1 MLGSVN
7 LGKTVIHKEISCVI
21 YSTPPRTNHASLK
34 QGKAASHVAKS
45 LVFLAVSAALSGAA
59 IASPS
64 GGHTLNLT
72 KYQNP
77 GSVLQN
83 FDQSYTAGEKSDEET
98 VAKEAEGIVGMLVGT
113 DDIMV
118 KPSAS
123 AENFSA
129 SLTLNRNNVPASAYT
144 VLVNRAPV
152 TFTGSST
159 TISMTSVD
167 GDAQADEDP
176 DDAGS
181 ALLIHGERGDLDG
194 SFHAADT
201 TLVSFGTDTT
211 TLKTTM
217 KGAKAGSTNVLH
229 LEGNSAVAFTGKTV
243 NISAYTKSD
252 AVAGA
257 EHRGETPATGIGI
270 VLEAYTGK
278 DSAKTADTANI
289 RTGKDTTL
297 NISVTGTGTTTP
309 TTDNI
314 FQEGGAAFL
323 SGIYAEG
330 GELYAQGDVNIDVKA
345 KGGTAIGTMLY
356 ARALDHSDLSK
367 LNDKTWEF
375 TDFGKT
381 VSYDHTSTFEKSLT
395 LYVHSDTGRA
405 VGMIL
410 AGTCC
415 NLEGINGKWEDED
428 GYTDNRTPN
437 ATTKVTV
444 NDLTVN
450 VMKGDANKFASDG
463 ILMVGTRVGGATE
476 LAVNGNATILAD
488 NALRTEYWVNDG
500 VVGDGAVNAKV
511 TVGEN
516 ASLTLN
522 GNVSG
527 YAGDFVQ
534 NGGTVT
540 VNAKDGKF
548 FGGAV
553 EVLGGKLMAENAD
566 WNVTKQSV
574 LNGDVTLG
582 NVSAQ
587 GNLLQVKGGKF
598 AAKSLHLTSS
608 TIEND
613 ADFTLFGND
622 DNESVLDSSTLK
634 VKNLTLDGRNGKG
647 IDDGAFIDV
656 HEDSKLIV
664 TGDLTLTDKTL
675 LSGSA
680 KTVHAQNLFLENGSW
695 YYDQDLNETREFQV
709 SDGVLVLRGG
719 QLITSVDGKETDST
733 DKAAR
738 IESLLLKK
746 SADAV
751 FSDPVAA
758 YIEAGTYDFKKGV
771 TIADNGSEM
780 RIKGDNTVVN
790 IGALAVNGGN
800 FVIGVDG
807 DKVSDKPLVTVK
819 TISIADGAKME
830 LINGTL
836 STTTD
841 QIFTNALAA
850 DGKTIDAGAQ
860 LYAGGE
866 YDKLALTGGTLAF
879 SDAFYN
885 VLYAQSAANTL
896 NEKSTTTLVF
906 NGKRVDAPQGTVDI
920 DKIGDSTDVVES
932 NVTVKVDGTGETAN
946 IDKSFGVS
954 RIEVADTIK
963 DVLIKGVET
972 AKKIIKLVGSGDASG
987 ELIGGSALENVAVGE
1002 HATLQLGQS
1011 GSSNNQGQIS
1021 SALTVGENGTLAVAE
1036 GTYKLKDVTAKK
1048 GMVNVDAGKVT
1059 FKNLT
1064 ADEGSINISD
1074 GASVAVENLKLQG
1087 DSQIVAGTNMSV
1099 TELVLDKT
1107 ADAAHKITGAMTI
1120 DKLAATGDKDV
1131 TLNIG
1136 TEGENGARGDLT
1148 LKGDSLAGL
1157 RFFLDPAYV
1166 DGQTIADGSRLMFAG
1181 ANIDGKVAV
1190 GQNSY
1195 VVLGGTDDSAVTAVF
1210 NEGKV
1215 TWGNADGA
1223 VLAAAY
1229 VAKPITINS
1238 TTGGLLVNGALTSS
1252 QDVMAGSVTFAA
1264 NSALV
1269 ADVTNVTNGTALIT
1283 ADIVSV
1289 AEGSKAVLVGTLR
1302 QGTTYRLTSNAAANL
1317 NWADNLVAGNAL
1329 WKLTMN
1335 DDGTISTRLTDAS
1348 VIFGSSMQ
1356 GTALANAGMEA
1367 DNEYVNKL
1375 LTDES
1380 GNIANLGNTAARFDA
1395 AMNAAGALTTFT
1407 TAYDR
1412 ASDLRQ
1418 IVREEAVKGE
1428 GNRLWARVT
1437 GGKTKLKGISTGGA
1451 DLHTKTNAYGLVI
1464 GGEAG
1469 LSSLTLG
1476 AAFTAGTG
1484 DTKNSAVSGKDD
1496 FDFYGL
1502 SVYGTTTLGSVDV
1515 LADASVNVL
1524 KSDLTVGGVADVDT
1538 DVTTSV
1544 YSFGVQGQKTFA
1556 LDVADITPFIGANI
1570 YHVRGGSY
1578 SNGHGAHVASSNATA
1593 VEFPIGAKVSK
1604 DFETAAG
1611 MKVAPAFSLAVVPTV
1626 GNRDID
1632 SKVKFAGAQS
1642 TYNYTFTDDVK
1653 VRTKLGVDA
1662 TSGNFNF
1669 GLQAGYEWGNEERSS
1684 ASVEAR
1690 LKYMF

>member
-1 MLGSVN
+1 M
-7 LGKTVIHKEISCVI
+7 
-21 YSTPPRTNHASLK
+21 
-34 QGKAASHVAKS
+34 ASHVAKS

-64 GGHTLNLT
+64 GSGTLNLT
-72 KYQNP
+72 EYKN
-77 GSVLQN
+77 GGVLQN
-83 FDQSYTAGEKSDEET
+83 FDQTYEAGKKSDEET
-98 VAKEAEGIVGMLVGT
+98 IAKEAEGIVGILVGT
-113 DDIMV
+113 TSSNAT
-118 KPSAS
+118 PSAS
-123 AENFSA
+123 AENFTA
-129 SLTLNRNNVPASAYT
+129 RLTLNRKNVPASAYT
-144 VLVNRAPV
+144 LLVNRAPT

-159 TISMTSVD
+159 KISMTAVD
-167 GDAQADEDP
+167 GTAQGDQDP

-181 ALLIHGERGDLDG
+181 ALLVQGDRIGFDG
-194 SFHAADT
+194 TYRAADT
-201 TLVSFGTDTT
+201 TLVSFGADST
-211 TLKTTM
+211 TLETTM
-217 KGAKAGSTNVLH
+217 KGAKAGSTNTVH
-229 LEGNSAVAFTGKTV
+229 LEGNSALAFTGKTV
-243 NISAYTKSD
+243 KISANTESN

-257 EHRGETPATGIGI
+257 EHRGETPVTGIGI

-278 DSAKTADTANI
+278 DSTKTADTANI
-289 RTGKDTTL
+289 RTGRDTTL
-297 NISVTGTGTTTP
+297 NINVTGTGTTAS
-309 TTDNI
+309 TTGNI

-330 GELYAQGDVNIDVKA
+330 GEIYAQGDVNIDVTA
-345 KGGTAIGTMLY
+345 KGGTTIGTMLY
-356 ARALDHSDLSK
+356 ARALDHEDLST
-367 LNDKTWEF
+367 LNGKTWEF
-375 TDFGKT
+375 SDFGKT

-395 LYVHSDTGRA
+395 LNVSSDTGRA

-410 AGTCC
+410 AGSCC
-415 NLEGINGKWEDED
+415 NLEGINGKWEDEN
-428 GYTDNRTPN
+428 GYIDNRQLN

-450 VMKGDANKFASDG
+450 VKKGEANKFASDG
-463 ILMVGTRVGGATE
+463 ILMIGTRVGGATE
-476 LAVNGNATILAD
+476 LAVNGNATISAD
-488 NALRTEYWVNDG
+488 NALRSEYWVNDG
-500 VVGDGAVNAKV
+500 VVGEGDVNAKV

-527 YAGDFVQ
+527 YAGDFIQ

-540 VNAKDGKF
+540 VNAKDSKF

-553 EVLGGKLMAENAD
+553 QVLGGKLTAENAD
-566 WNVTKQSV
+566 WTVAANSV

-582 NVSAQ
+582 NVTVNS
-587 GNLLQVKGGKF
+587 GNDLQMTGGKL
-598 AAKSLHLTSS
+598 AAKSFSLLGGK
-608 TIEND
+608 IEGN
-613 ADFTLFGND
+613 ADLTLFGGD
-622 DNESVLDSSTLK
+622 ADKSILDGATLK
-634 VKNLTLDGRNGKG
+634 VKSLTLDGKNGKG
-647 IDDGAFIDV
+647 LDDGAFIDV
-656 HEDSKLIV
+656 HEGSKLIV
-664 TGDLTLTDKTL
+664 TGDMTLTDKTV
-675 LSGSA
+675 LSGNTS
-680 KTVHAQNLFLENGSW
+680 TVHAQNLFLENGSW
-695 YYDQDLNETREFQV
+695 YYSQNLNETREFQV
-709 SDGVLVLRGG
+709 SDGVLTLRGG
-719 QLITSVDGKETDST
+719 QLITSVDGKETESA

-746 SADAV
+746 GADAE

-790 IGALAVNGGN
+790 IGALAVNGGS

-807 DKVSDKPLVTVK
+807 DKASDKPLVTVK

-841 QIFTNALAA
+841 QIFTNGLGV
-850 DGKTIDAGAQ
+850 DGTATDAGSQ
-860 LYAGGE
+860 IYAGGQ

-885 VLYAQSAANTL
+885 DLYKKSAENTL
-896 NEKSTTTLVF
+896 NDKSKTTLVF
-906 NGKRVDAPQGTVDI
+906 NGQRVDAKGSVDI
-920 DKIGDSTDVVES
+920 GDIEDNDKTVES
-932 NVTVKVDGTGETAN
+932 NVTVKVDADETGKAE

-954 RIEVADTIK
+954 RIELSEKVK
-963 DVLIKGVET
+963 DILIK
-972 AKKIIKLVGSGDASG
+972 AKDAAEKVIKLVGSDKADG
-987 ELIGGSALENVAVGE
+987 ELISGESLSTIAVGE
-1002 HATLQLGQS
+1002 KATLQLGEA
-1011 GSSNNQGQIS
+1011 GSIHNQGQIS
-1021 SALTVGENGTLAVAE
+1021 AALTVGESGTLAVKT
-1036 GTYKLKDVTAKK
+1036 GDFKLADVTAKK

-1059 FKNLT
+1059 FDKLT

-1074 GASVAVENLKLQG
+1074 GASVAVSSLTLQG
-1087 DSQIVAGTNMSV
+1087 DSQIAAGTNLSV
-1099 TELVLDKT
+1099 TELVLDTT
-1107 ADAAHKITGAMTI
+1107 ADASHEITGTMSI
-1120 DKLAATGDKDV
+1120 DKLGVTAGDNKV

-1136 TEGENGARGDLT
+1136 TEGEDGTRGDLT

-1157 RFFLDPAYV
+1157 SFFLDPAYV
-1166 DGQTIADGSRLMFAG
+1166 DGQTIANGSRLMFAG
-1181 ANIDGKVAV
+1181 NTIDGKVAV

-1195 VVLGGTDDSAVTAVF
+1195 VVLGGTDDSNLTAAF
-1210 NEGKV
+1210 NSGKV

-1229 VAKPITINS
+1229 VAKPITIDS
-1238 TTGGLLVNGALTSS
+1238 TTGGLLVDGTLTSS
-1252 QDVMAGSVTFAA
+1252 QDVTAGSVTFAA

-1269 ADVTNVTNGTALIT
+1269 ADVTNVTDGTALIK
-1283 ADIVSV
+1283 ADTVSV
-1289 AEGSKAVLVGTLR
+1289 TEGSKAVLVGTLR
-1302 QGTTYRLTSNAAANL
+1302 QGTTYMLTSDADANL

-1335 DDGTISTRLTDAS
+1335 DDGTISTKLTDAS

-1356 GTALANAGMEA
+1356 GTALANAGMKA

-1464 GGEAG
+1464 GGAAE
-1469 LSSLTLG
+1469 LSSVTLG

-1515 LADASVNVL
+1515 LADVSVNVL

-1556 LDVADITPFIGANI
+1556 LDVADISPFIGANI

-1578 SNGHGAHVASSNATA
+1578 SNGHGAHVGSSNATA

-1611 MKVAPAFSLAVVPTV
+1611 LKVAPAFSFAVVPTV

-1642 TYNYTFTDDVK
+1642 TYNYTLTDDVK

-1669 GLQAGYEWGNEERSS
+1669 GLHAGYEWGNEERSS

>member
-1 MLGSVN
+1 MKN
-7 LGKTVIHKEISCVI
+7 EKTASC
-21 YSTPPRTNHASLK
+21 
-34 QGKAASHVAKS
+34 VAKS
-45 LVFLAVSAALSGAA
+45 LVFLAVASALSSTAV
-59 IASPS
+59 ASPR
-64 GGHTLNLT
+64 GDDTLNLAPYPIGT
-72 KYQNP
+72 DI
-77 GSVLQN
+77 VLKN
-83 FDQSYTAGEKSDEET
+83 FDQTYTAGKKDDET
-98 VAKEAEGIVGMLVGT
+98 TAKEKEGVVGILVGSNDST
-113 DDIMV
+113 
-118 KPSAS
+118 KKSSAS

-129 SLTLNRNNVPASAYT
+129 SLTLNRENVPASAYT
-144 VLVNRAPV
+144 LLLNDAPA

-159 TISMTSVD
+159 QLSMTTID
-167 GDAQADEDP
+167 GSAQVEEDP
-176 DDAGS
+176 DHAGS
-181 ALLIHGERGDLDG
+181 ALLVHGPR
-194 SFHAADT
+194 STAKASDT
-201 TLVSFGTDTT
+201 TLVSFEADTT
-211 TLKTTM
+211 TLATTL
-217 KGAKAGSTNVLH
+217 KGAKAASTNVLH
-229 LEGNSAVAFTGKTV
+229 VEGNSAVAFSGKTV
-243 NISAYTKSD
+243 NITALTGSD
-252 AVAGA
+252 SSGA
-257 EHRGETPATGIGI
+257 FEHNEPSPAAGIGI
-270 VLEAYTGK
+270 MLEAYSGA
-278 DSAKTADTANI
+278 DSAKTADTANL

-309 TTDNI
+309 TSDQYSY
-314 FQEGGAAFL
+314 FQEGGASLL
-323 SGIYAEG
+323 SGIFAEG
-330 GELYAQGDVNIDVKA
+330 GEIYAQGDVNINVNA
-345 KGGTAIGTMLY
+345 KGGTAIGTVLY

-367 LNDKTWEF
+367 LNGKNWEF
-375 TDFGKT
+375 TPFGKT
-381 VSYDHTSTFEKSLT
+381 VSYDQTSTFEKSLT
-395 LYVHSDTGRA
+395 LNVHSDTGHA
-405 VGMIL
+405 AGMIL
-410 AGTCC
+410 AGSCC
-415 NLEGINGKWEDED
+415 NLDGLNGKEEKED
-428 GYTDNRTPN
+428 GYTDTRNPN
-437 ATTKVTV
+437 ATAKMTV
-444 NDLTVN
+444 NDLTLKVT
-450 VMKGDANKFASDG
+450 KGDANKFASDG
-463 ILMVGTRVGGATE
+463 VLLVGTRVGGATE
-476 LAVNGNATILAD
+476 LNINGNATITAD
-488 NALRTEYWVNDG
+488 NALRSAYWISDG
-500 VVGDGAVNAKV
+500 EEGQGDVQAKV
-511 TVGEN
+511 TVGEK

-522 GNVSG
+522 GNVSR
-527 YAGDFVQ
+527 YAGDFIQ

-540 VNAKDGKF
+540 VNTKDGKF

-553 EVLGGKLMAENAD
+553 QVLGGTLNAENAD
-566 WNVTKQSV
+566 WNVAANSV

-582 NVSAQ
+582 NVTVKS
-587 GNLLQVKGGKF
+587 GNDLQMTGGKL
-598 AAKSLHLTSS
+598 AAKSFSLLGGK
-608 TIEND
+608 IEGD
-613 ADFTLFGND
+613 AELTLFGGD
-622 DNESVLDSSTLK
+622 EDESILDNATLK
-634 VKNLTLDGRNGKG
+634 VKSLTLDGRNGKG
-647 IDDGAFIDV
+647 LDDGAFIDV
-656 HEDSKLIV
+656 HDGSKLIV
-664 TGDLTLTDKTL
+664 TGDMTLTDKTVL
-675 LSGSA
+675 AGSA
-680 KTVHAQNLFLENGSW
+680 SASAVHVQNLFLENGSW
-695 YYDQDLNETREFQV
+695 YYDQDLYETREFQV
-709 SDGVLVLRGG
+709 SDGVLTLRGG
-719 QLITSVDGKETDST
+719 QLITSVDGKETESA

-746 SADAV
+746 SSDAV
-751 FSDPVAA
+751 FASPVAA
-758 YIEAGTYDFKKGV
+758 YIEAGTYDFKKGI
-771 TIADNGSEM
+771 TLADNDAEM
-780 RIKGDNTVVN
+780 IVKGDNTVVN
-790 IGALAVNGGN
+790 VGTLAVNGGS
-800 FVIGVDG
+800 FMIGVDG
-807 DKVSDKPLVTVK
+807 DKASDKPLVTVK
-819 TISIADGAKME
+819 TITIADGAKME

-841 QIFTNALAA
+841 QIFTNGLGV
-850 DGKTIDAGAQ
+850 DGTATDAGSQ
-860 LYAGGE
+860 IYAGGQ

-885 VLYAQSAANTL
+885 DLYKKSAENTL
-896 NEKSTTTLVF
+896 NDKSKTTLVF
-906 NGKRVDAPQGTVDI
+906 NGQRVDAKGSVDI
-920 DKIGDSTDVVES
+920 GDIEDNDKTVES
-932 NVTVKVDGTGETAN
+932 NVTVKVDADETGKAE

-954 RIEVADTIK
+954 RIELSEKVK
-963 DVLIKGVET
+963 DILIK
-972 AKKIIKLVGSGDASG
+972 AKDAAEKVIKLVGSDKADG
-987 ELIGGSALENVAVGE
+987 ELISGESLSTIAVGE
-1002 HATLQLGQS
+1002 KATLQLGEA
-1011 GSSNNQGQIS
+1011 GSIHNQGQIS
-1021 SALTVGENGTLAVAE
+1021 AALTVGESGTLAVKT
-1036 GTYKLKDVTAKK
+1036 GDFKLADVTAKK

-1064 ADEGSINISD
+1064 ANEGAINISD
-1074 GASVAVENLKLQG
+1074 GASVAVSNLTLQG
-1087 DSQIVAGTNMSV
+1087 NSQIAAGTNMSV
-1099 TELVLDKT
+1099 TKLVLDKS

-1120 DKLAATGDKDV
+1120 DKLVATGNKDV

-1157 RFFLDPAYV
+1157 SFFLDPAYV
-1166 DGQTIADGSRLMFAG
+1166 DGRTIADGSRLMFAG
-1181 ANIDGKVAV
+1181 DTIDGKVAV

-1195 VVLGGTDDSAVTAVF
+1195 VVLGGTDDSNLTAAF
-1210 NEGKV
+1210 NSGKV

-1229 VAKPITINS
+1229 VAKPITIDP
-1238 TTGGLLVNGALTSS
+1238 TTGGLLVNGTLTSS
-1252 QDVMAGSVTFAA
+1252 QDVTAGSVTFAA

-1283 ADIVSV
+1283 ADTVSV

-1302 QGTTYRLTSNAAANL
+1302 QGTTYKLTSNAAANL
-1317 NWADNLVAGNAL
+1317 NWAHNLVAGNAL

-1464 GGEAG
+1464 GGEAE
-1469 LSSLTLG
+1469 LSSVTLG

-1544 YSFGVQGQKTFA
+1544 YSFGVQGQKTLA
-1556 LDVADITPFIGANI
+1556 LDVANITPFIGANV

-1611 MKVAPAFSLAVVPTV
+1611 MKVAPAFSLAVVPTI

-1669 GLQAGYEWGNEERSS
+1669 GLHAGYEWGNEERSS

>member
-1 MLGSVN
+1 M
-7 LGKTVIHKEISCVI
+7 
-21 YSTPPRTNHASLK
+21 
-34 QGKAASHVAKS
+34 ASHVAKS

-64 GGHTLNLT
+64 GSGTLNLT
-72 KYQNP
+72 EYKN
-77 GSVLQN
+77 GGVLQN
-83 FDQSYTAGEKSDEET
+83 FDQTYEAGKKSDEET
-98 VAKEAEGIVGMLVGT
+98 IAKEAEGIVGILVGT
-113 DDIMV
+113 TSSNAT
-118 KPSAS
+118 PSAS
-123 AENFSA
+123 AENFTA
-129 SLTLNRNNVPASAYT
+129 RLTLNRKNVPASAYT
-144 VLVNRAPV
+144 LLVNRAPT

-159 TISMTSVD
+159 KISMTAVD
-167 GDAQADEDP
+167 GTAQGDQDP

-181 ALLIHGERGDLDG
+181 ALLVQGDRIGFDG
-194 SFHAADT
+194 TYRAADT
-201 TLVSFGTDTT
+201 TLVSFGADST
-211 TLKTTM
+211 TLETTM
-217 KGAKAGSTNVLH
+217 KGAKAGSTNTVH
-229 LEGNSAVAFTGKTV
+229 LEGNSALAFTGKTV
-243 NISAYTKSD
+243 KISANTESN

-257 EHRGETPATGIGI
+257 EHRGETPVTGIGI

-278 DSAKTADTANI
+278 DSTKTADTANI
-289 RTGKDTTL
+289 RTGRDTTL
-297 NISVTGTGTTTP
+297 NINVTGTGTTAS
-309 TTDNI
+309 TTGNI

-330 GELYAQGDVNIDVKA
+330 GEIYAQGDVNIDVTA
-345 KGGTAIGTMLY
+345 KGGTTIGTMLY
-356 ARALDHSDLSK
+356 ARALDHEDLST
-367 LNDKTWEF
+367 LNGKTWEF
-375 TDFGKT
+375 SDFGKT

-395 LYVHSDTGRA
+395 LNVSSDTGRA

-410 AGTCC
+410 AGSCC
-415 NLEGINGKWEDED
+415 NLEGINGKWEDEN
-428 GYTDNRTPN
+428 GNIDNRQLN

-450 VMKGDANKFASDG
+450 VKKGEANKFASDG
-463 ILMVGTRVGGATE
+463 ILMIGTRVGGATE
-476 LAVNGNATILAD
+476 LAVNGNATISAD
-488 NALRTEYWVNDG
+488 NALRSEYWVNDG
-500 VVGDGAVNAKV
+500 VVGEGDVNAKV

-527 YAGDFVQ
+527 YAGDFIQ

-540 VNAKDGKF
+540 VNAKDSKF

-553 EVLGGKLMAENAD
+553 QVLGGKLTAENAD
-566 WNVTKQSV
+566 WTVAANSV

-582 NVSAQ
+582 NVTVNS
-587 GNLLQVKGGKF
+587 GNDLQMTGGKL
-598 AAKSLHLTSS
+598 AAKSFSLLGGK
-608 TIEND
+608 IEGN
-613 ADFTLFGND
+613 ADLTLFGGD
-622 DNESVLDSSTLK
+622 ADKSILDGATLK
-634 VKNLTLDGRNGKG
+634 VKSLTLDGKNGKG
-647 IDDGAFIDV
+647 LDDGAFIDV
-656 HEDSKLIV
+656 HEGSKLIV
-664 TGDLTLTDKTL
+664 TGDMTLTDKTV
-675 LSGSA
+675 LSGNTS
-680 KTVHAQNLFLENGSW
+680 TVHAQNLFLENGSW
-695 YYDQDLNETREFQV
+695 YYSQNLNETREFQV
-709 SDGVLVLRGG
+709 SDGVLTLRGG
-719 QLITSVDGKETDST
+719 QLITSVDGKETESA

-746 SADAV
+746 GADAE

-790 IGALAVNGGN
+790 IGALAVNGGS

-807 DKVSDKPLVTVK
+807 DKASDKPLVTVK

-841 QIFTNALAA
+841 QIFTNGLGV
-850 DGKTIDAGAQ
+850 DGTATDAGSQ
-860 LYAGGE
+860 IYAGGQ

-885 VLYAQSAANTL
+885 DLYKKSAENTL
-896 NEKSTTTLVF
+896 NDKSKTTLVF
-906 NGKRVDAPQGTVDI
+906 NGQRVDAKGSVDI
-920 DKIGDSTDVVES
+920 GDIEDNDKTVES
-932 NVTVKVDGTGETAN
+932 NVTVKVDADETGKAE

-954 RIEVADTIK
+954 RIELSEKVK
-963 DVLIKGVET
+963 DILIK
-972 AKKIIKLVGSGDASG
+972 AKDAAEKVIKLVGSDKADG
-987 ELIGGSALENVAVGE
+987 ELISGESLSTIAVGE
-1002 HATLQLGQS
+1002 KATLQLGEA
-1011 GSSNNQGQIS
+1011 GSIHNQGQIS
-1021 SALTVGENGTLAVAE
+1021 AALTVGESGTLAVKT
-1036 GTYKLKDVTAKK
+1036 GDFKLADVTAKK

-1059 FKNLT
+1059 FDKLT

-1074 GASVAVENLKLQG
+1074 GASVAVSSLTLQG
-1087 DSQIVAGTNMSV
+1087 DSQIAAGTNLSV
-1099 TELVLDKT
+1099 TELVLDTT
-1107 ADAAHKITGAMTI
+1107 ADASHEITGTMSI
-1120 DKLAATGDKDV
+1120 DKLGVTAGDNKV

-1136 TEGENGARGDLT
+1136 TEGEDGTRGDLT

-1157 RFFLDPAYV
+1157 SFFLDPAYV
-1166 DGQTIADGSRLMFAG
+1166 DGQTIANGSRLMFAG
-1181 ANIDGKVAV
+1181 NTIDGKVAV

-1195 VVLGGTDDSAVTAVF
+1195 VVLGGTDDSNLTAAF
-1210 NEGKV
+1210 NSGKV

-1229 VAKPITINS
+1229 VAKPITIDS
-1238 TTGGLLVNGALTSS
+1238 TTGGLLVDGTLTSS
-1252 QDVMAGSVTFAA
+1252 QDVTAGSVTFAA

-1269 ADVTNVTNGTALIT
+1269 ADVTNVTDGTALIK
-1283 ADIVSV
+1283 ADTVSV
-1289 AEGSKAVLVGTLR
+1289 TEGSKAVLVGTLR
-1302 QGTTYRLTSNAAANL
+1302 QGTTYMLTSDADANL

-1335 DDGTISTRLTDAS
+1335 DDGTISTKLTDAS

-1356 GTALANAGMEA
+1356 GTALANAGMKA

-1464 GGEAG
+1464 GGAAE
-1469 LSSLTLG
+1469 LSSVTLG

-1515 LADASVNVL
+1515 LADVSVNVL

-1556 LDVADITPFIGANI
+1556 LDVADISPFIGANI

-1578 SNGHGAHVASSNATA
+1578 SNGHGAHVGSSNATA
-1593 VEFPIGAKVSK
+1593 VEFPIGAKVSNLN
-1604 DFETAAG
+1604 
-1611 MKVAPAFSLAVVPTV
+1611 LA
-1626 GNRDID
+1626 RQRQ
-1632 SKVKFAGAQS
+1632 K
-1642 TYNYTFTDDVK
+1642 
-1653 VRTKLGVDA
+1653 
-1662 TSGNFNF
+1662 
-1669 GLQAGYEWGNEERSS
+1669 
-1684 ASVEAR
+1684 
-1690 LKYMF
+1690 

>member
-1 MLGSVN
+1 M
-7 LGKTVIHKEISCVI
+7 
-21 YSTPPRTNHASLK
+21 
-34 QGKAASHVAKS
+34 ASHVAKS

-64 GGHTLNLT
+64 GSGTLNLT
-72 KYQNP
+72 EYKN
-77 GSVLQN
+77 GGVLQN
-83 FDQSYTAGEKSDEET
+83 FDQTYEAGKKSDEET
-98 VAKEAEGIVGMLVGT
+98 IAKEAEGIVGILVGT
-113 DDIMV
+113 TSSNAT
-118 KPSAS
+118 PSAS
-123 AENFSA
+123 AENFTA
-129 SLTLNRNNVPASAYT
+129 RLTLNRKNVPASAYT
-144 VLVNRAPV
+144 LLVNRAPT

-159 TISMTSVD
+159 KISMTAVD
-167 GDAQADEDP
+167 GTAQGDQDP

-181 ALLIHGERGDLDG
+181 ALLVQGDRIGFDG
-194 SFHAADT
+194 TYRAADT
-201 TLVSFGTDTT
+201 TLVSFGADST
-211 TLKTTM
+211 TLETTM
-217 KGAKAGSTNVLH
+217 KGAKAGSTNTVH
-229 LEGNSAVAFTGKTV
+229 LEGNSALAFTGKTV
-243 NISAYTKSD
+243 KISANTESN

-257 EHRGETPATGIGI
+257 EHRGETPVTGIGI

-278 DSAKTADTANI
+278 DSTKTADTANI
-289 RTGKDTTL
+289 RTGRDTTL
-297 NISVTGTGTTTP
+297 NINVTGTGTTAS
-309 TTDNI
+309 TTGNI

-330 GELYAQGDVNIDVKA
+330 GEIYAQGDVNIDVTA
-345 KGGTAIGTMLY
+345 KGGTTIGTMLY
-356 ARALDHSDLSK
+356 ARALDHEDLST
-367 LNDKTWEF
+367 LNGKTWEF
-375 TDFGKT
+375 SDFGKT

-395 LYVHSDTGRA
+395 LNVSSDTGRA

-410 AGTCC
+410 AGSCC
-415 NLEGINGKWEDED
+415 NLEGINGKWEDEN
-428 GYTDNRTPN
+428 GNIDNRQLN

-450 VMKGDANKFASDG
+450 VKKGEANKFASDG
-463 ILMVGTRVGGATE
+463 ILMIGTRVGGAPE
-476 LAVNGNATILAD
+476 LAVNGNATISAD
-488 NALRTEYWVNDG
+488 NALRSEYWVNDG
-500 VVGDGAVNAKV
+500 VVGEGDVNAKV

-527 YAGDFVQ
+527 YAGDFIQ

-540 VNAKDGKF
+540 VNAKDSKF

-553 EVLGGKLMAENAD
+553 QVLGGKLTAENAD
-566 WNVTKQSV
+566 WTVAANSV

-582 NVSAQ
+582 NVTVNS
-587 GNLLQVKGGKF
+587 GNDLQMTGGKL
-598 AAKSLHLTSS
+598 AAKSFSLLGGK
-608 TIEND
+608 IEGN
-613 ADFTLFGND
+613 ADLTLFGGD
-622 DNESVLDSSTLK
+622 ADKSILDGATLK
-634 VKNLTLDGRNGKG
+634 VKSLTLDGKNGKG
-647 IDDGAFIDV
+647 LDDGAFIDV
-656 HEDSKLIV
+656 HEGSKLIV
-664 TGDLTLTDKTL
+664 TGDMTLTDKTV
-675 LSGSA
+675 LSGNTS
-680 KTVHAQNLFLENGSW
+680 TVHAQNLFLENGSW
-695 YYDQDLNETREFQV
+695 YYSQNLNETREFQV
-709 SDGVLVLRGG
+709 SDGVLTLRGG
-719 QLITSVDGKETDST
+719 QLITSVDGKETESA

-746 SADAV
+746 GADAE

-790 IGALAVNGGN
+790 IGALAVNGGS

-807 DKVSDKPLVTVK
+807 DKASDKPLVTVK

-841 QIFTNALAA
+841 QIFTNGLGV
-850 DGKTIDAGAQ
+850 DGTATDAGSQ
-860 LYAGGE
+860 IYAGGQ

-885 VLYAQSAANTL
+885 DLYKKSAENTL
-896 NEKSTTTLVF
+896 NDKSKTTLVF
-906 NGKRVDAPQGTVDI
+906 NGQRVDAKGSVDI
-920 DKIGDSTDVVES
+920 GDIEDNDKTVES
-932 NVTVKVDGTGETAN
+932 NVTVKVDADETGKAE

-954 RIEVADTIK
+954 RIELSEKVK
-963 DVLIKGVET
+963 DILIK
-972 AKKIIKLVGSGDASG
+972 AKDAAEKVIKLVGSDKADG
-987 ELIGGSALENVAVGE
+987 ELISGESLSTIAVGE
-1002 HATLQLGQS
+1002 KATLQLGEA
-1011 GSSNNQGQIS
+1011 GSIHNQGQIS
-1021 SALTVGENGTLAVAE
+1021 AALTVGESGTLAVKT
-1036 GTYKLKDVTAKK
+1036 GDFKLADVTAKK

-1059 FKNLT
+1059 FDKLT

-1074 GASVAVENLKLQG
+1074 GASVAVSSLTLQG
-1087 DSQIVAGTNMSV
+1087 DSQIAAGTNLSV
-1099 TELVLDKT
+1099 TELVLDTT
-1107 ADAAHKITGAMTI
+1107 ADASHEITGTMSI
-1120 DKLAATGDKDV
+1120 DKLGVTAGDNKV

-1136 TEGENGARGDLT
+1136 TEGEDGTRGDLT

-1157 RFFLDPAYV
+1157 SFFLDPAYV
-1166 DGQTIADGSRLMFAG
+1166 DGQTIANGSRLMFAG
-1181 ANIDGKVAV
+1181 NTIDGKVAV

-1195 VVLGGTDDSAVTAVF
+1195 VVLGGTDDSNLTAAF
-1210 NEGKV
+1210 NSGKV

-1229 VAKPITINS
+1229 VAKPITIDS
-1238 TTGGLLVNGALTSS
+1238 TTGGLLVDGTLTSS
-1252 QDVMAGSVTFAA
+1252 QDVTAGSVTFAA

-1269 ADVTNVTNGTALIT
+1269 ADVTNVTDGTALIK
-1283 ADIVSV
+1283 ADTVSV
-1289 AEGSKAVLVGTLR
+1289 TEGSKAVLVGTLR
-1302 QGTTYRLTSNAAANL
+1302 QGTTYMLTSDADANL

-1335 DDGTISTRLTDAS
+1335 DDGTISTKLTDAS

-1356 GTALANAGMEA
+1356 GTALANAGMKA

-1464 GGEAG
+1464 GGAAE
-1469 LSSLTLG
+1469 LSSVTLG

-1515 LADASVNVL
+1515 LADVSVNVL

-1556 LDVADITPFIGANI
+1556 LDVADISPFIGANI

-1578 SNGHGAHVASSNATA
+1578 SNGHGAHVGSSNATA
-1593 VEFPIGAKVSK
+1593 VEFPIGAKVSNLN
-1604 DFETAAG
+1604 
-1611 MKVAPAFSLAVVPTV
+1611 LA
-1626 GNRDID
+1626 RQRQ
-1632 SKVKFAGAQS
+1632 K
-1642 TYNYTFTDDVK
+1642 
-1653 VRTKLGVDA
+1653 
-1662 TSGNFNF
+1662 
-1669 GLQAGYEWGNEERSS
+1669 
-1684 ASVEAR
+1684 
-1690 LKYMF
+1690 